1 MPVNK
6 CGFGHTRNGQ
16 TVGLEYLM
24 LYKKKVPSDVVQIP
38 FLANRTLCQHIT
50 FTSGRNSG
58 AADVRERR
66 ASAFF
71 NKWRHVWYSHRSKM
85 KKEKKKV
92 PFNAGLTCLNKVQM
106 RAEWC
111 EVRWRFW
118 KEMIKFHDSDS
129 ELGIIWLCCMY
140 SLLDYLELVCQ
151 RSISSVAATLPFSR
165 KQKTNKQ
172 MQTLSPSR
180 LRLSV
185 WRIFTCLPLL
195 PRATCLWSTL
205 TTQTKCF

>member
-1 MPVNK
+1 MWFWSHPKWANCWSGILDALQKKNK
-6 CGFGHTRNGQ
+6 VHT
-16 TVGLEYLM
+16 
-24 LYKKKVPSDVVQIP
+24 DVVQIP
-38 FLANRTLCQHIT
+38 FLANLPLCQHIT
-50 FTSGRNSG
+50 FMSGRNSG

-85 KKEKKKV
+85 KKRKV
-92 PFNAGLTCLNKVQM
+92 PFIAGLTCLNKVQM
-106 RAEWC
+106 CAEWG

-118 KEMIKFHDSDS
+118 EEMIKFHDSDS

-151 RSISSVAATLPFSR
+151 RSIRSVAAIYQSV
-165 KQKTNKQ
+165 KKMNKQ

-185 WRIFTCLPLL
+185 WRIFTSLPLL

-205 TTQTKCF
+205 KTQTKCF